1 MSRVFALI
9 DCNNYYC
16 SVEQIFR
23 PDLKGKAICVLSN
36 NDGCCVARNR
46 EAKQLGIKMG
56 TPAFELKDLIRSG
69 QLIVFSSNYALYAD
83 ISNRV
88 MSTLEEF
95 APCEPYSVD
104 EAFLTLDGIAPYVAL
119 EEFGRQIQERIRK
132 WIGIGVG
139 VGISTTK
146 TLAKLANRAAKDYP
160 ATGGVV
166 DLTDRERQKRLMK
179 IMPVS
184 EVWGV
189 GSRLTKRLALLN
201 IKTALDLANANPRV
215 IRKQF
220 SVTLE
225 RTVMELNGIACFELE
240 ESPAPKKLIITSK
253 SFGERVTELSQ
264 MREAVC
270 SYTAR
275 ACEKLR
281 QEQQTA
287 RVVSVFI
294 STSPFASDPYYSNSA
309 STELAVPSDDTR
321 DFLEAADRLLKAIWK
336 PGYRYAKAGIMLAD
350 FYKPGVFQP
359 GLFDKIQDRPNS
371 TKLMGVLDRINQ
383 SHLGKVWFAGQ
394 GIGQGWSM
402 KRRFLSPAYTTRWE
416 DIPKVR

>member
-132 WIGIGVG
+132 W
-139 VGISTTK
+139 
-146 TLAKLANRAAKDYP
+146 
-160 ATGGVV
+160 
-166 DLTDRERQKRLMK
+166 
-179 IMPVS
+179 
-184 EVWGV
+184 
-189 GSRLTKRLALLN
+189 
-201 IKTALDLANANPRV
+201 
-215 IRKQF
+215 
-220 SVTLE
+220 
-225 RTVMELNGIACFELE
+225 
-240 ESPAPKKLIITSK
+240 
-253 SFGERVTELSQ
+253 
-264 MREAVC
+264 
-270 SYTAR
+270 
-275 ACEKLR
+275 
-281 QEQQTA
+281 
-287 RVVSVFI
+287 
-294 STSPFASDPYYSNSA
+294 
-309 STELAVPSDDTR
+309 
-321 DFLEAADRLLKAIWK
+321 
-336 PGYRYAKAGIMLAD
+336 
-350 FYKPGVFQP
+350 
-359 GLFDKIQDRPNS
+359 
-371 TKLMGVLDRINQ
+371 
-383 SHLGKVWFAGQ
+383 
-394 GIGQGWSM
+394 
-402 KRRFLSPAYTTRWE
+402 
-416 DIPKVR
+416 